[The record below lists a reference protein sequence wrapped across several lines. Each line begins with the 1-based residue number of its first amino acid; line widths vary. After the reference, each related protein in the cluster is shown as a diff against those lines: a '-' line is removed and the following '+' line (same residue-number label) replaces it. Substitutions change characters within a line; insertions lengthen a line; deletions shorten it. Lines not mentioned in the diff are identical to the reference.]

1 MKALQHHRIQT
12 AEPLADGR
20 LRVTFADGWT
30 AVAELAAFVD
40 QRPVLR
46 PLLAVFER
54 ATVGEWGFDVSW
66 DAGGDLTIA
75 ATALRTLAEQQT
87 GGPVGKFNDWMRR
100 NGLSLSAAAESL
112 GMTRRMIA
120 HYKTGSRPIPKTV
133 LLALKGWEAEQ
144 AELGGHKPQ

>member
-1 MKALQHHRIQT
+1 MPFLAALAPLVAFALAGVAGMAQAEDRQLPEPRS
-12 AEPLADGR
+12 AEPR
-20 LRVTFADGWT
+20 S
-30 AVAELAAFVD
+30 EL
-40 QRPVLR
+40 PESVLR
-46 PLLAVFER
+46 AER
-54 ATVGEWGFDVSW
+54 
-66 DAGGDLTIA
+66 
-75 ATALRTLAEQQT
+75 QT

-144 AELGGHKPQ
+144 AELRGQRSR